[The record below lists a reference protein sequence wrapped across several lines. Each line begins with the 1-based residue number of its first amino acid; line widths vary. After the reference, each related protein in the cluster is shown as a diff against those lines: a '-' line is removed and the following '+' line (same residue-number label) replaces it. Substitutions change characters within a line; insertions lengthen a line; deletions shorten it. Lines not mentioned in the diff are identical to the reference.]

1 MNRCL
6 FRFWLL
12 LMVMCSTAWAQ
23 QTIRGTVADA
33 ATLRPLAWATIV
45 VQVGSGTV
53 GATTDSLGTFSI
65 VGVAPGRYQLTASIT
80 GYEQYMVKDLIVSS
94 GRETIVNIALKENAY
109 SLKEVTVK
117 AGVNKEQSLN
127 RMATVSARM
136 LSVEEAARYAGG
148 FDDPARLASAF
159 AGVAGNVGNNGIV
172 VRGNAPKSL
181 QWKMEGVEIPNPNH
195 FADVAAFGGGGLTA
209 LSSQML
215 ANSDFFTGAFPAEY
229 SNALS
234 GVFDIQMRTGNN
246 QRREHT
252 FQLGAIGIDAAS
264 EGPFRKGGKSSYLF
278 NYRYS
283 TLALLAPVMPENAG
297 GVRYQDLSF
306 KLNFPTKNAGTFS
319 LWGIGL
325 IDQSGAKV
333 KTDSAQI
340 KYASDKEDQLVKQ
353 YMGAAGLTHKIYC
366 SRNTY
371 IRTTLAATI
380 SGMDYTTSR
389 MNALQNLLPQ
399 NSIMATNGNYV
410 LSSYINTRFGPRHT
424 HRSGIILTA
433 LAYNQQIQNATTPGM
448 LQTIVDGSGSSMLA
462 AAYSQ
467 SSVAFTEKL
476 SANMGITGQVF
487 ALNGQASV
495 EPRLGL
501 KYKLSNT
508 NSLGLA
514 YGLHSR
520 LERLSYYY
528 IRSQTTGE
536 PLNKDL
542 GFSKAH
548 HIVLSYDHNLS
559 KNLHLKI
566 EPYYQHL
573 FNIPVVTGTPVSLIN
588 VQSDWFFSMPL
599 HNTGLGRNYGI
610 DVTLEKYMAHGFY
623 AMLTGSVF
631 SSTYKG
637 GDDIWRDTRFNR
649 SYVVNL
655 LGGREWAA
663 GSRKTNILG
672 LNARISYQGGDR
684 YTPVDVATSAAIQ
697 DVAYQTP
704 FTFGRQFAPAFVGH
718 FTASYKIN
726 AARVAHTIAL
736 KIINATMYKEFQ
748 DFKYNVQTK
757 SVDEYRE
764 ALVVPNISYKVE
776 F

>member
-1 MNRCL
+1 
-6 FRFWLL
+6 
-12 LMVMCSTAWAQ
+12 
-23 QTIRGTVADA
+23 
-33 ATLRPLAWATIV
+33 
-45 VQVGSGTV
+45 
-53 GATTDSLGTFSI
+53 
-65 VGVAPGRYQLTASIT
+65 
-80 GYEQYMVKDLIVSS
+80 VSS
-94 GRETIVNIALKENAY
+94 GRETIVNIAMKENAF

-117 AGVNKEQSLN
+117 AGVNKEQPLN

-246 QRREHT
+246 QRNEHT

-306 KLNFPTKNAGTFS
+306 KLNFPTRKAGTFS

-333 KTDSAQI
+333 KTDSTEI

-366 SRNTY
+366 NNATY

-389 MNALQNLLPQ
+389 MNAVQSLLPQ
-399 NSIMATNGNYV
+399 NNILATNGNFV
-410 LSSYINTRFGPRHT
+410 VSSFVNSRFGSRHT

-433 LAYNQQIQNATTPGM
+433 LTFDQQIKNATTPGN

-467 SSVAFTEKL
+467 SSISVSDKL
-476 SANMGITGQVF
+476 NANVGITGQLF

-495 EPRLGL
+495 EPRAGL
-501 KYKLSNT
+501 RYKLPHGR
-508 NSLGLA
+508 SLGLA

-528 IRSQTTGE
+528 IRSQATGE
-536 PLNKDL
+536 LLNKDL

-548 HIVLSYDHNLS
+548 HIVLSYDQS
-559 KNLHLKI
+559 VAKNIHLKI

-573 FNIPVVTGTPVSLIN
+573 FDIPVVAGTPISLIN
-588 VQSDWFFSMPL
+588 VQSDWFFGMPL
-599 HNTGLGRNYGI
+599 QNTGLGRNYGV
-610 DVTLEKYMAHGFY
+610 DMTLERYMAKGYY

-637 GDDIWRDTRFNR
+637 GDDIWRNTRFNR
-649 SYVVNL
+649 TFVINL
-655 LGGREWAA
+655 LGGREWTA
-663 GSRKTNILG
+663 GKKRSNVLG
-672 LNARISYQGGDR
+672 LNARVSYQGGDR
-684 YTPVDVATSAAIQ
+684 YTPVDNASSILVQ
-697 DVAYQTP
+697 DVVYQTSK
-704 FTFGRQFAPAFVGH
+704 TFGRQFAPAFVGH

-736 KIINATMYKEFQ
+736 KVINASMYKEFQ
-748 DFKYNVQTK
+748 DFKYNYQTK
-757 SVDEYRE
+757 TVDEYRE